1 MKKIILSTLALIS
14 CLFLGSC
21 SNEEKPLKTIQLKEN
36 QTLKIDKYVFDY
48 SMSSPCFYGNYMSID
63 PKNDNQYINWTWQEG
78 KIFQFPQKYTNISL
92 LIYESTIK
100 VEIDY
105 DLVEISNFFNDG
117 KRYNVNKTF
126 FTVGQSTTLYSDK
139 NLSDSS
145 LILGIGVVTKIKM
158 DDSDGEFI
166 YSPESFDY
174 SDYSLTFNA
183 NTTPYELKEVSK

>member
-1 MKKIILSTLALIS
+1 M
-14 CLFLGSC
+14 FLWR
-21 SNEEKPLKTIQLKEN
+21 L
-36 QTLKIDKYVFDY
+36 YVNR
-48 SMSSPCFYGNYMSID
+48 SQ
-63 PKNDNQYINWTWQEG
+63 NDNQYINWTWQEG

-145 LILGIGVVTKIKM
+145 LILGIGVVTKIER

-174 SDYSLTFNA
+174 SDYTLTFNA
-183 NTTPYELKEVSK
+183 NTTPYEFKEVSK